1 MSLLHGKLQTELQ
14 TITAMVQIYCR
25 AHHHSDEGLCQACQ
39 ALLDYAETRLDRC
52 PYGETKP
59 ACKHCPVHCYK
70 AEPKEQVRQI
80 MRYGGPRILWQH
92 PLLAIRHLL
101 NERKPFPDKPPHNAS
116 NRAKRQ
122 KAP

>member
-1 MSLLHGKLQTELQ
+1 MSLLHGKLQTEFR
-14 TITAMVQIYCR
+14 TISAMMVIYCR
-25 AHHHSDEGLCQACQ
+25 DHHGGKNTLCPECQ

-52 PYGETKP
+52 PYGEDKA

-70 AEPKEQVRQI
+70 AEQKQQIRQV
-80 MRYGGPRILWQH
+80 MRYGGPRMLWRH

-101 NERKPFPDKPPHNAS
+101 NERKQFPPKPPQNAS

-122 KAP
+122 QK